1 MSRPMR
7 ETVFELKVLSAA
19 AIPAALERAE
29 RYRLLNEPTQ
39 AESICLDIL
48 EVDPKNQ
55 SALILLLLSLTDQ
68 FDESGSPVERALAVL
83 PRFESEYH
91 RKYYEGVIYER
102 QARARLH
109 RTAPGGATTAYYL
122 LRQAM
127 DCYDA
132 AENIRPSGNDESL
145 LRWNTCAR
153 TIMSGNLQP
162 SPVDDAIVMLE

>member
-1 MSRPMR
+1 MSKTMR

-48 EVDPKNQ
+48 EVDSTNQ
-55 SALILLLLSLTDQ
+55 QALILLLLSLTDQ
-68 FDESGSPVERALAVL
+68 FADSVSSVERAQAVL
-83 PRFESEYH
+83 PRLESEYH
-91 RKYYEGVIYER
+91 RKYYQGVCHER
-102 QARARLH
+102 QARARLN
-109 RTAPGGATTAYYL
+109 RTAPGGASTAYYL

-127 DCYDA
+127 NCYEA
-132 AENIRPSGNDESL
+132 AESIRPSGNDESL